1 MILLVMEDLNVSD
14 AKVSGHKERSP
25 SMLLVLSEETRK
37 YLDLLVEV
45 PIESDSKSTRD
56 EVKDQI

>member
-45 PIESDSKSTRD
+45 PIESFQ
-56 EVKDQI
+56 EH